1 MTLLPW
7 FPLLQL
13 RAAASAA
20 DGLNS
25 TPPLSWVP
33 NLKSVNWCY
42 YGIEMR
48 PVWMRT
54 EKYFC
59 IKIFSSSNFLSFY
72 RKFLWT
78 FSLLRWFYVWDTFQ
92 YDASIISNNRGIKIK
107 QFIKRRY
114 VDISCECRCLIV
126 HLMLWKW
133 WGLSSVDYFYMLR
146 INLNTRN
153 STFLKNKE
161 TLAGINIYRC
171 WNKTCKMV

>member
-1 MTLLPW
+1 M
-7 FPLLQL
+7 
-13 RAAASAA
+13 
-20 DGLNS
+20 
-25 TPPLSWVP
+25 SWVP
-33 NLKSVNWCY
+33 NLKSVNWCC
-42 YGIEMR
+42 YGIEIR

-114 VDISCECRCLIV
+114 VDISNECRCLIV

-146 INLNTRN
+146 INLNTRYLTMLYVN
-153 STFLKNKE
+153 SIFEKNVKWFNLNFRNNVYKRALGCFHVYLK
-161 TLAGINIYRC
+161 LV
-171 WNKTCKMV
+171 WSL